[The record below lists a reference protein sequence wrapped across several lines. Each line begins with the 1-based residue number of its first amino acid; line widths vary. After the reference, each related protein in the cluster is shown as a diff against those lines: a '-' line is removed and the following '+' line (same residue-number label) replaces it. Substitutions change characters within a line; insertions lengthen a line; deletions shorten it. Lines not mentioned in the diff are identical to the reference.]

1 MKVGDTLSYDD
12 EFGQPFTVKL
22 AGAVKDSIFQGSI
35 IIREDDLLEKFPSAG
50 GYSLFLVEDEG
61 VKEALQTVTSDL
73 GGQVIA
79 TQDRLAAFHEVENTY
94 IAIFHVLGGLGMI
107 LGSVGVGVVTARNLV
122 ERRSEFEIL
131 RVLGISEAGR
141 KAIVMKEVATLIR
154 WGLGIGAVS
163 SALAV
168 LPLLGD
174 KVSILDLGWMLG
186 LLVLMGGVAWVTA
199 VLAREKSKVLQSN
212 HELPS

>member
-1 MKVGDTLSYDD
+1 
-12 EFGQPFTVKL
+12 
-22 AGAVKDSIFQGSI
+22 
-35 IIREDDLLEKFPSAG
+35 
-50 GYSLFLVEDEG
+50 
-61 VKEALQTVTSDL
+61 
-73 GGQVIA
+73 
-79 TQDRLAAFHEVENTY
+79 
-94 IAIFHVLGGLGMI
+94 MI